1 MNRIETFF
9 AKLTRRQFYL
19 VLALALGISTPPLLF
34 AFIVGMTY
42 LVKHGS
48 YWLFY
53 EDLVQETIREL
64 VQPTCLVP

>member
-19 VLALALGISTPPLLF
+19 VLALALPLLF